1 MEVLERQLKAI
12 TKSIP
17 ITPVSQG
24 AEALIYSTDVHPF
37 FDSPSS
43 KLIIKYRPPK
53 PYRHAK
59 LDAQLTK
66 HRTLSE
72 ARLLQRLL
80 LSNINAP
87 KLVFVDPKN
96 GLIWMEYV
104 VGLSL
109 KQWIWNNEQIL
120 VPEQVRSI
128 LLAVGN
134 EIGKLHIS
142 DIVHGDLTSSN
153 IMLRNDSLEPVL
165 IDFGL
170 GSHSSLAED
179 KAVDLYVLE
188 RAISST
194 HPVNSQQYNE
204 WLLEGYLQPSNSD
217 RKARVKTTE
226 VLRRLEDVR
235 MRGRKRSMVG

>member
-1 MEVLERQLKAI
+1 
-12 TKSIP
+12 
-17 ITPVSQG
+17 
-24 AEALIYSTDVHPF
+24 
-37 FDSPSS
+37 
-43 KLIIKYRPPK
+43 
-53 PYRHAK
+53 
-59 LDAQLTK
+59 
-66 HRTLSE
+66 
-72 ARLLQRLL
+72 
-80 LSNINAP
+80 
-87 KLVFVDPKN
+87 VFVDPKN